1 MVMLHAVDLLVRCLQ
16 IVVFYSMLNAAD
28 SKSLWN
34 IYDIF
39 SEIFYSRLEMLWF
52 DNAMLSTNISD
63 VSCVIEDLLDVDTD
77 KQCLR
82 MDHG

>member
-1 MVMLHAVDLLVRCLQ
+1 M
-16 IVVFYSMLNAAD
+16 VFYSLLSAAD

-39 SEIFYSRLEMLWF
+39 PEIFYSRLEMLWF